1 MYLYQLT
8 LNQSTLINN
17 SVYGSFSGA
26 NKHELV
32 VTRGAKIMEMLRLD
46 ENTGKMQ
53 VVFRQECF
61 GVIRKIIPFR
71 LLGMQK
77 DFLVVGSDSGRI
89 VILEYDNEHQKFV
102 KIH

>member
-26 NKHELV
+26 KQHELV
-32 VTRGAKIMEMLRLD
+32 VTRGAKILEMLRLD
-46 ENTGKMQ
+46 EGTGKMQ

-71 LLGMQK
+71 LLGM
-77 DFLVVGSDSGRI
+77 
-89 VILEYDNEHQKFV
+89 
-102 KIH
+102 